1 MLWPTPS
8 KPSTT
13 SSPRARYVTQFATS
27 TRPGRLR
34 GRGGAPR
41 ARYERDEVI
50 TAVLFLAPA
59 LAVLG
64 IFVIYPI
71 FSAGFISLTSWNGFS
86 PVKEFIGLDNFV
98 RLTQDPAFWNSLLVT
113 VIYAAGVCLL
123 SVASGL
129 VVALLLDSPLR
140 GRGVYRGIYFLPA
153 VTSSVAAAIVWRYML
168 DPSGFVNSV
177 LEQVG
182 LAGPNWL
189 QDRWLALGAL
199 TLLTVWKNVGF
210 NAILY
215 LTALQALPDGVY
227 EAAQLDGATYAQRVR
242 YMTIP
247 LLKPMTFFVVVQGLI
262 TSFQSFD
269 LVYILT
275 GGGPQGG
282 TEVLGMFMY
291 QQAFRLSDFGYG
303 TAIAFVTLF
312 LVLGVTL
319 VNWRA
324 SGSGRSPLR

>member
-1 MLWPTPS
+1 MTQLAS
-8 KPSTT
+8 
-13 SSPRARYVTQFATS
+13 RARPDRF
-27 TRPGRLR
+27 G

-41 ARYERDEVI
+41 PRIGRERYQRGEVL
-50 TAVLFLAPA
+50 TAAVFLLPA
-59 LAVLG
+59 LVVLG
-64 IFVIYPI
+64 VFVIYPI
-71 FSAGFISLTSWNGFS
+71 ISAGYISLTSWNGFS
-86 PVKEFIGLDNFV
+86 PVKEFIGLDNYV
-98 RLTQDPAFWNSLLVT
+98 RLAQDPEFWNSLLVT
-113 VIYAAGVCLL
+113 CIYAAGVCVL

-129 VVALLLDSPLR
+129 VVALLLDAPLR
-140 GRGVYRGIYFLPA
+140 GRGFYRGVYFLPA

-168 DPSGFVNSV
+168 DPSGFVNTV
-177 LEQVG
+177 LEGVG
-182 LAGPNWL
+182 IQGPDWL

-215 LTALQALPDGVY
+215 LTALQALPEGVF
-227 EAAQLDGATYAQRVR
+227 EAAQMDGATLAQRIR
-242 YMTIP
+242 YMTVP
-247 LLKPMTFFVVVQGLI
+247 LLKPMTFFVVVQALI

-269 LVYILT
+269 LVYVLT

-282 TEVLGMFMY
+282 TEVLGMIMY
-291 QQAFRLSDFGYG
+291 REAFRLSDFGYG

-324 SGSGRSPLR
+324 SGSGRSSLR